1 MSTSSDNLPG
11 SSASS
16 FAELSHHSITFIGN
30 DALVRPEASSGLT
43 WNNIHYRVPTKPK
56 GFGKRATESRTLLNN
71 ISGAVAPGEMVAIMG
86 SSGAGKSTLLN
97 ALAGRLQTGTLS
109 GQVLYKGVKRD
120 PRLFKKQVAY
130 VEQDDLLYPELTVKE
145 TIQYAATMKLP
156 SRDFSAESKA
166 RRVND
171 VIEWLRLTETTD
183 TMIGDSMARGV
194 SGGERKRTAIGVEL
208 VTDPGFLF
216 LDEATSG
223 LDSNSALHVCEV
235 VKSLCRARHI
245 GVLMTI
251 HQPSAK
257 IFNLFDKVILL
268 CKGDVVYAGPVAESV
283 DYFARLGYV
292 CAQHENPADFFLD
305 LITLDHTNSERLAK
319 SQARIDSLI
328 SSFQLKANQDSKPI
342 LTILPNPKEKPESTK
357 PPLMT
362 GRAEFVPL
370 HLANPSTASFGQLS
384 DPHLPNGLTSTQRKS
399 HVMSSNWTIN
409 LPRRLSHN
417 KSSPV
422 VSAGWALP
430 WLRELAVLLDR
441 TWKAQTRSHFRIIA
455 MAIRPL
461 ITGLFMGFTF
471 FQLETTQ
478 SSIQNRVGFLFFIPI
493 DLAFGVVVPMLT
505 TFTLQADIMTRERS
519 GGAYRVSSFYLAKF
533 LTELPFWLLFN
544 AVYLTVIYFLAHLQ
558 YDAIKFFT
566 YLGICLMHVVVSV
579 SLGLAIGS
587 VFRNV
592 HVSQMLAPLFINI
605 FLVFSGNLV
614 NFDDITPV
622 LSWIRYISFI
632 TYTYQA
638 LSRNEF
644 TGLHF
649 SCDNPA
655 TESAVGCVLTG
666 EDVLTKYSLD
676 SFSIGTCI
684 GLLGA
689 LTVAFHLITYICLRW
704 KAKPRYLWI

>member
-362 GRAEFVPL
+362 
-370 HLANPSTASFGQLS
+370 
-384 DPHLPNGLTSTQRKS
+384 
-399 HVMSSNWTIN
+399 
-409 LPRRLSHN
+409 
-417 KSSPV
+417 V